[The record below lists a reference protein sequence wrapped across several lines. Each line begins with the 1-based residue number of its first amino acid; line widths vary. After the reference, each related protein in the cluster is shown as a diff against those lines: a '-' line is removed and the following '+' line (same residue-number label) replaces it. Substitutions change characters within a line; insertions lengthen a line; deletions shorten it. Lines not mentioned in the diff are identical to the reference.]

1 MTRSPLLTLLIVLLS
16 LLLRAAVPPVY
27 VGKPADDP
35 PLPQLPLAQ
44 PFGDDLKG
52 ASDAFLSLQ
61 AKSILDNGLA
71 ATGGFPLFNVGKVE
85 TRDFAWYD
93 HHPPGVALVTAAAFH
108 FFGASEL
115 VARCVALLFSTITL
129 ALLVDL
135 VRREL
140 GGAAAWVTAA
150 GALASPMGCYW
161 ATQLDYQVPA
171 IAASTLF
178 LIAALRVPTRGRDVV
193 VAGLALVLALSF
205 DFLAIFAIVAL
216 FLERLMTGP
225 RSLRQLFGWPIF
237 AGFVGAALIG
247 WKFWATGRYGHPL
260 GGTLQ
265 QQIAEVWNLPEGV
278 DPIAWIKAVGWN
290 AWSVT
295 GPLPVLALAA
305 ALLGIVAGEKSSVP
319 LKRMFRASFLLA
331 LFAGLAPRARAYD
344 HPYFEL
350 WLLLPVALSFA
361 LTAGTWLVT
370 GEENEPKRT
379 DGPARIVA
387 LIAVVVIFAVGLGFT
402 VWDRRPASEEIPS
415 AHRLGRELA
424 AAKPAAAVFALPAAS
439 RFIEFVPNWYAHRIV
454 LRLPEGNESRDGIKD
469 VLATLGLSDAEI
481 WLAEPAQWPGRGGFR
496 PLPPLDPKQPVKP
509 R

>member
-16 LLLRAAVPPVY
+16 ILLRAVIPPVY
-27 VGKPADDP
+27 VGSPGDP

-52 ASDAFLSLQ
+52 SSDAFLSLQ

-93 HHPPGVALVTAAAFH
+93 HHPPGVALVTAAAFQL
-108 FFGASEL
+108 FGASEL
-115 VARCVALLFSTITL
+115 VARSVALLFSTITL

-140 GGAAAWVTAA
+140 GGAAAWITAA

-193 VAGLALVLALSF
+193 VAGLALALALSF
-205 DFLAIFAIVAL
+205 DFLAIFAVVAF
-216 FLERLMTGP
+216 FLERLLAGP
-225 RSLRQLFGWPIF
+225 RSLRQLLGWPLF
-237 AGFVGAALIG
+237 AAIVGLAVLG
-247 WKFWATGRYGHPL
+247 WKTWAIGRYGHPL

-265 QQIAEVWNLPEGV
+265 QQVAEVWNLPEGV
-278 DPIAWIKAVGWN
+278 DPVQWIKAVGWN
-290 AWSVT
+290 AWSIT
-295 GPLPVLALAA
+295 GPLPLLALGA

-331 LFAGLAPRARAYD
+331 LFAGLAPRGHAYD

-361 LTAGTWLVT
+361 LTAGTWITVDDET
-370 GEENEPKRT
+370 EPKRT
-379 DGPARIVA
+379 DGPARVVA

-402 VWDRRPASEEIPS
+402 VWDRRPWSEEVPS
-415 AHRLGRELA
+415 ARRLGLELA
-424 AAKPAAAVFALPAAS
+424 AAKPDAAAFALPAAS
-439 RFIEFVPNWYAHRIV
+439 RFNEFAPIWYANRIV
-454 LRLPEGNESRDGIKD
+454 LRLPEGPETRAGIADKLNQ
-469 VLATLGLSDAEI
+469 VGLSSASV
-481 WLAEPAQWPGRGGFR
+481 WLAQDPKWPGRGGFVE
-496 PLPPLDPKQPVKP
+496 LKGSPPPAPGPPK
-509 R
+509 